1 MGCGLMQI
9 VSYGHHDPLYLT
21 DYKIEIKSNNQ
32 YIFYKNHKGKKEIFS
47 DNYINTFFTFLKDV
61 FNFNLIK

>member
-9 VSYGHHDPLYLT
+9 VAYCNHDPLYLT

-32 YIFYKNHKGKKEIFS
+32 YIFYKNHQEDKV
-47 DNYINTFFTFLKDV
+47 YAHL
-61 FNFNLIK
+61 